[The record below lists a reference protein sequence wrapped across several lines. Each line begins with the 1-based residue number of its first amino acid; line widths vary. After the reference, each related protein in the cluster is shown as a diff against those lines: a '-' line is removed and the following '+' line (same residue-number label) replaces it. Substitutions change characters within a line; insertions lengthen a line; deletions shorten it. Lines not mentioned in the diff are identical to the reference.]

1 MICSP
6 SPWHSTQSPFWANHS
21 RHRHDYCNDNLMK
34 NFSCWFHHPLSTK
47 RQILRLFPGGI
58 IDSLHL
64 FYNISALKMQAHTLF
79 LKRNFST
86 GMLDL
91 ICTNKL
97 WCGWKWKLIDSMSAV
112 LSFSLSAIQ
121 DCMQAK
127 SFSSLGVVRTV
138 WMSRKNQSRY
148 LGRKRRRS
156 AFRRLGSGWNR
167 QSTCHWRFAW
177 AS

>member
-21 RHRHDYCNDNLMK
+21 RHRHDHCNDNLMK

-47 RQILRLFPGGI
+47 RQMLRLLFGGI

-64 FYNISALKMQAHTLF
+64 FYNISALKLQAHTLF
-79 LKRNFST
+79 LKRNFAT
-86 GMLDL
+86 RMLDL

-156 AFRRLGSGWNR
+156 AFRRLGGERNR
-167 QSTCHWRFAW
+167 QSKCHWCFAW